1 MNGNIIKMM
10 GQLKKMQKEVAS
22 IQEELSR
29 ESFVATS
36 GGGTVR
42 VCVNGNQEVVEVTI
56 DPAAL
61 NPEDVEILQDM
72 LVVAINE
79 AMDQSRQA
87 YARKMGDLG
96 ASLGLPPGI
105 L

>member
-1 MNGNIIKMM
+1 
-10 GQLKKMQKEVAS
+10 
-22 IQEELSR
+22 
-29 ESFVATS
+29 
-36 GGGTVR
+36 
-42 VCVNGNQEVVEVTI
+42 
-56 DPAAL
+56 PAAL
-61 NPEDVEILQDM
+61 NPEDAAILQDM

-87 YARKMGDLG
+87 YARKMGDLT

>member
-10 GQLKKMQKEVAS
+10 GQLKKMQKEVAR

-42 VCVNGNQEVVEVTI
+42 VSVNGNQEVVEITI

-61 NPEDVEILQDM
+61 NPEDAEILQDM

-87 YARKMGDLG
+87 YASKMGDLG

>member
-1 MNGNIIKMM
+1 MNGNVIKMM
-10 GQLKKMQKEVAS
+10 GQLKKMQKEVAR

-36 GGGTVR
+36 GGGTVK
-42 VCVNGNQEVVEVTI
+42 VSVNGNQEVVEVTI

-61 NPEDVEILQDM
+61 NPEDAAILQDM

-87 YARKMGDLG
+87 YARKMGDLT

>member
-10 GQLKKMQKEVAS
+10 GQLKKMQKEVAR

-29 ESFVATS
+29 ERFVATS
-36 GGGTVR
+36 GGGTVK
-42 VCVNGNQEVVEVTI
+42 VSVNGNQEVEEITI

-61 NPEDVEILQDM
+61 NPEDAEILQDM
-72 LVVAINE
+72 LVVALNE

-87 YARKMGDLG
+87 YASKMGDLG